1 MQNTLPLQ
9 FAQAVRKQNSK
20 MNSIFDNG
28 TARKNGTARSAKKNA
43 RRNFYGNAPDACSG
57 WKSFGLHPV
66 KWRKRTRAGAE
77 NANRRVPKKNN
88 AMLQKAALNSK
99 R

>member
-1 MQNTLPLQ
+1 
-9 FAQAVRKQNSK
+9 

-28 TARKNGTARSAKKNA
+28 TARKNGTAGSAKKNA
-43 RRNFYGNAPDACSG
+43 KRNFYGNAPDACSG

-66 KWRKRTRAGAE
+66 KWRKRARAGAE
-77 NANRRVPKKNN
+77 NARRRVPKKNN
-88 AMLQKAALNSK
+88 AMHQKAALNSK

>member
-1 MQNTLPLQ
+1 
-9 FAQAVRKQNSK
+9 
-20 MNSIFDNG
+20 MNFIFDNG
-28 TARKNGTARSAKKNA
+28 TERKNGTAGSAKKNA
-43 RRNFYGNAPDACSG
+43 RRNFYGNAPDACSE

-77 NANRRVPKKNN
+77 NAKRRVPKKNN

>member
-1 MQNTLPLQ
+1 MRNTLPKHGAR
-9 FAQAVRKQNSK
+9 FVRKQNSK

-28 TARKNGTARSAKKNA
+28 TARRNGTAGSAKKNA
-43 RRNFYGNAPDACSG
+43 RRNFYGNALDACSG

-77 NANRRVPKKNN
+77 NAKRRFPEKNS